1 LAPLASEAADAVE
14 HITLLAQPRSGLP
27 VIIKGEESISTKATF
42 RPPVEITVE
51 AKTDSTDLRLAY
63 AANQIIFNWRD
74 LPNQLR
80 VDGGPASGQHKA
92 GVGAIPANKYVT
104 VRWVVLPTKQTLYV
118 DDQLRFEHEGD
129 YSAINNPVTVF
140 CFKSKVSVKSIKV
153 RPLSAD
159 GK

>member
-1 LAPLASEAADAVE
+1 MNTHPRHLLPTQLSALLLLAPLASEAADAVE

-27 VIIKGEESISTKATF
+27 VIVKGEESIRTKATF

-80 VDGGPASGQHKA
+80 VDGGPSVQHKTGA
-92 GVGAIPANKYVT
+92 GAIPA
-104 VRWVVLPTKQTLYV
+104 QT
-118 DDQLRFEHEGD
+118 RGRSTPR
-129 YSAINNPVTVF
+129 SAGEF
-140 CFKSKVSVKSIKV
+140 
-153 RPLSAD
+153 
-159 GK
+159 